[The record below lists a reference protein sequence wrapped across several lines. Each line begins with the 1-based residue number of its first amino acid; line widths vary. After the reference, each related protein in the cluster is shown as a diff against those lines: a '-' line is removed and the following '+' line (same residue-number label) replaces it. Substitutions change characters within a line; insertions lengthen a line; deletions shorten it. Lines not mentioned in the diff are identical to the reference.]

1 MNNSKLCSY
10 QKNIKIKNNIT
21 IFLIISFLTGC
32 GWFYEP
38 STEATNEYYESGNKA
53 MTVGRYDEAI
63 SHYRKISRSS
73 PFYPQ
78 ALWMIQKVPFKK
90 GVASFEQK
98 KFQIAI
104 EEFLK
109 VPVHSPDYEKA
120 QRYLRLTNYKLLLEK
135 YLKSSS
141 KERFYLIKDLVTIT
155 NELNDSELLLE
166 NIKLIKNELK
176 IKATKKKTKFL
187 INMLW
192 SIVEISDD
200 RNLYEKTLNYLL
212 KDFETY
218 YAEPEV
224 RTLVFQ
230 IIGNLKIQLM

>member
-1 MNNSKLCSY
+1 MQYIQEIY
-10 QKNIKIKNNIT
+10 QFVKIIKTK
-21 IFLIISFLTGC
+21 FKGLIILKRPTYFDNRGFLK
-32 GWFYEP
+32 E
-38 STEATNEYYESGNKA
+38 
-53 MTVGRYDEAI
+53 
-63 SHYRKISRSS
+63 
-73 PFYPQ
+73 
-78 ALWMIQKVPFKK
+78 L
-90 GVASFEQK
+90 FEQK
-98 KFQIAI
+98 KFQIAL
-104 EEFLK
+104 EELLK
-109 VPVHSPDYEKA
+109 VPVHSPDYEKS
-120 QRYLRLTNYKLLLEK
+120 QRYISLINYNLLLEK
-135 YLKSSS
+135 YTKSSS
-141 KERFYLIKDLVTIT
+141 KERFFLIKDLVKIT

-200 RNLYEKTLNYLL
+200 KNLYAKTLNYLL